1 LKASYVPQNI
11 NLLDETLEKN
21 ITLTNDFFDKSRLK
35 KAIHKAGLSQ
45 LLKSL
50 SKKTNI
56 VLGDSGSKLSGG
68 QKQRVGLARAFYER
82 NDVLVLDEPTSMLD
96 KKSEEVF
103 FKSLLKQR
111 KNLTI
116 ILVAHKPPD
125 YLKPNQIYKVEDN
138 QVKKIK

>member
-1 LKASYVPQNI
+1 MPQNI
-11 NLLDETLEKN
+11 YLLDDTLEKN
-21 ITLTNDFFDKSRLK
+21 ITLTNDFFDKNRLK

-45 LLKSL
+45 FLKSL

-68 QKQRVGLARAFYER
+68 QKQRVGLARAFYEK
-82 NDVLVLDEPTSMLD
+82 NDVLVFDEPTSMLD

-116 ILVAHKPPD
+116 ILVAHKTP
-125 YLKPNQIYKVEDN
+125 
-138 QVKKIK
+138 